1 MDEIY
6 EQTTAILTLTFTD
19 AGGSSIVPDTITYT
33 LYDKFSG
40 TVRTTGTVASP
51 AASVELELT
60 PTNNQILQATNRYEI
75 ATIEVYFTYGT
86 REGKDTYSYKILNM
100 SKVT

>member
-19 AGGSSIVPDTITYT
+19 ATGASIIPDAITYS

-40 TVRTTGTVASP
+40 TVRTSGTIATP

-60 PTNNQILQATNRYEI
+60 PTNNQILNATNRYEI

-86 REGKDTYSYKILNM
+86 REGKNEYSYKILNM
-100 SKVT
+100 AKVT